1 MNSSTLRID
10 YSKLYSGYTYSLCLM
25 IEDATSLEELD
36 TSTVSVIV
44 KDVAT
49 QRTVEDL
56 EISESMIKITP
67 SSGTSGETTF
77 TASYTFGNLITFL

>member
-49 QRTVEDL
+49 
-56 EISESMIKITP
+56 
-67 SSGTSGETTF
+67 
-77 TASYTFGNLITFL
+77 